1 MSGVSENCGTETVNS
16 FDYNKLK
23 DRKYQGEDY
32 SVDKKLA
39 NGPENNRKCTD
50 CLFLLIWF
58 AFLGGMLYMT
68 IVGLVLGNA

>member
-1 MSGVSENCGTETVNS
+1 MSGISENSGTETVNS

-23 DRKYQGEDY
+23 DRKYKGEDY

-68 IVGLVLGNA
+68 IVGLVLGDA